1 MATDDYDFSG
11 VWRSEYTYTS
21 DRRGPGEYTSAH
33 NMMAQRR
40 GNKIVFQS
48 LPESDGSFMLV
59 RLRLDG
65 RIASGGW
72 EETSSATGPF
82 KGTRFYGALMLVLDE
97 DGKAFRGMWLGVGK
111 KMYVKANKW
120 EIVHNPQAP
129 AHLEVI

>member
-1 MATDDYDFSG
+1 MPTDEYDFSG
-11 VWRSEYTYTS
+11 VWRSEYSYVS
-21 DRRGPGEYTSAH
+21 DRRGPGEYKSAH
-33 NMMAQRR
+33 NMLAQRR
-40 GNKIVFQS
+40 GNSIVFQS

-72 EETSSATGPF
+72 EETSSPDGPF

-97 DGKAFRGMWLGVGK
+97 DGKAFRGMWLGAGK
-111 KMYVKANKW
+111 NMYVKANKW

-129 AHLEVI
+129 AHVEVA